1 MIKSALKV
9 EIRNGHYCYKKG
21 NYWYVFGE
29 HFPNKWTKILGE
41 HFDNHY
47 TFIR

>member
-21 NYWYVFGE
+21 NYWYVFGN
-29 HFPNKWTKILGE
+29 HFPNKWTQVLGE
-41 HFDNHY
+41 YSN
-47 TFIR
+47 R